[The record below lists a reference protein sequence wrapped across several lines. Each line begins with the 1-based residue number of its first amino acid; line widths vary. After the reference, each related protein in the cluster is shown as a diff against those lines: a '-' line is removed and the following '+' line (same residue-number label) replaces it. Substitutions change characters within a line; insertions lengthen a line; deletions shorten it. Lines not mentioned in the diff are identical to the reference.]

1 MPANRTKTWNKILV
15 NRTCAVCGAWFH
27 EGGADGQYTEHMRR
41 YHTLAP
47 RSNRHG
53 LPRVPHQS
61 LITEGKIVP
70 REAWEAIARA
80 DADSMVLFAALPGA
94 IAFYTRE
101 KVRPEGQKEFA
112 ANGDNPPPLGG
123 HSFFPVRTILAYLDS
138 HCFKALIL

>member
-1 MPANRTKTWNKILV
+1 
-15 NRTCAVCGAWFH
+15 
-27 EGGADGQYTEHMRR
+27 MRR
-41 YHTLAP
+41 YHLLAP

-80 DADSMVLFAALPGA
+80 DADSRILFAALPGA
-94 IAFYTRE
+94 SAFYTRE
-101 KVRPEGQKEFA
+101 KVRPEDEKEFTA
-112 ANGDNPPPLGG
+112 DGDNPPSLGG
-123 HSFFPVRTILAYLDS
+123 HSFLPVRTILAYLDS